1 MVMLLRAPRMASII
15 AGKISSPLWKACTRL
30 PPMIAGPSRTDIS
43 RRNCGSATPWR
54 CSTFFWIF
62 FSGVA
67 KFIARAAATRVAR
80 MVNAMVQLI
89 DRLRVAGE
97 RIGHRRRRGRARP
110 GAAGSVAGVERLL
123 RRDAQAH
130 VGGLVVAVDQAC
142 AVAME
147 QLQPARHRQ

>member
-30 PPMIAGPSRTDIS
+30 PLMIAGPSRTDIS

-80 MVNAMVQLI
+80 IVNAMVQLI

-97 RIGHRRRRGRARP
+97 GIGGRCKRGCGRRRGLV
-110 GAAGSVAGVERLL
+110 SVAGVEPLL
-123 RRDAQAH
+123 QRDAQAH
-130 VGGLVVAVDQAC
+130 VGRLVVVVDQAF

-147 QLQPARHRQ
+147 Q